1 MNTEWKLVPVE
12 PTDEMEVAAEND
24 YEQTGA
30 TFPRWKS
37 AYAAMLNAAPPAPTS
52 HPIPTGATGEDE
64 QAAFEDWM
72 ERTCPSGDVEAV
84 QRQWESSSDYADF
97 HAPPAGDVQG
107 VPAEVMAALDRMC
120 TPLDQSW
127 LKGVTAEADAKC
139 MQTIRDYILHR
150 PACAPAAGDAQMLE
164 FVREVAQQK
173 PEKPDHWSSCSQCE
187 RNTSTAEELLQAH
200 AAIAQQS
207 QRKEA

>member
-37 AYAAMLNAAPPAPTS
+37 AYAAMLAAAPPAPTS
-52 HPIPTGATGEDE
+52 HPIPTGATGEE
-64 QAAFEDWM
+64 QDRQALLALADRIESASERPIHISLEAA
-72 ERTCPSGDVEAV
+72 RLIREAV
-84 QRQWESSSDYADF
+84 NR
-97 HAPPAGDVQG
+97 
-107 VPAEVMAALDRMC
+107 
-120 TPLDQSW
+120 
-127 LKGVTAEADAKC
+127 
-139 MQTIRDYILHR
+139 
-150 PACAPAAGDAQMLE
+150 APAAGDAQMLE

-187 RNTSTAEELLQAH
+187 RNTSTAEELLEAY
-200 AAIAQQS
+200 AAIAQQ
-207 QRKEA
+207 KGET

>member
-52 HPIPTGATGEDE
+52 HPIPTGATGDAQPAVNWAAVSARVAEYAEDYE
-64 QAAFEDWM
+64 LYGEDDHGREGTYTPNET
-72 ERTCPSGDVEAV
+72 ERGLIIDAIHGLL
-84 QRQWESSSDYADF
+84 ADDEF
-97 HAPPAGDVQG
+97 
-107 VPAEVMAALDRMC
+107 MALM
-120 TPLDQSW
+120 
-127 LKGVTAEADAKC
+127 
-139 MQTIRDYILHR
+139 R
-150 PACAPAAGDAQMLE
+150 PAAPTAGDALDVLLLTQALQDLRQAFVIAVGDKSPFARIALE
-164 FVREVAQQK
+164 KA
-173 PEKPDHWSSCSQCE
+173 DS
-187 RNTSTAEELLQAH
+187 
-200 AAIAQQS
+200 AIAQQS